1 MNRARRLNDRHAMR
15 GGPVACVMGE
25 VDLVRTLA
33 LVGVKSGVIVEP
45 GSPAR
50 FSRSA
55 VESLDKVDPATDPEG
70 AVEQLLEFASRQAE
84 KPVLFY
90 DGDWDLLLVSRHRD
104 RLGEAFHFVVPDAE
118 LVEDLVDKARYQA
131 LAERLDIPIPPAL
144 QINGAEALPAD
155 LGLRF
160 PLVAKP
166 LTRHHD
172 TWRAFAHT
180 KARHVETPGE
190 LAELHTALAG
200 SDLDVLIQEV
210 IPGPEDRVVSYH
222 CYVDEAGEFVG
233 EFTDRKLRTFPKVY
247 GYSTAIEITNV
258 PDILELGREL
268 TRRMGIRSSV
278 AKFDF
283 KEDPDGNLILL
294 EVNPRFNLVHHPGA
308 LAGVNLPALVYAD
321 LTGRPRPAAS
331 FRRSGVTWCNPAH
344 DYQAARAWDIGVVEW
359 MKLVATSNAY
369 SGIALDDPLPLPR
382 AVLWRIQR
390 RLKRPTAPRTPV
402 DAQPT
407 VSDTA

>member
-1 MNRARRLNDRHAMR
+1 MERRERLNRRRSMR
-15 GGPVACVMGE
+15 NGPVACVMGE

-33 LVGVKSGVIVEP
+33 LVGVRSGVIVEP

-50 FSRSA
+50 YSRSV
-55 VESLDKVDPATDPEG
+55 VEALDKVDPATDPEG
-70 AVEQLLEFASRQAE
+70 AVEQLLGFARKQSE
-84 KPVLFY
+84 PPVLFY
-90 DGDWDLLLVSRHRD
+90 DGDWDLLLVSRYRD
-104 RLGEAFHFVVPDAE
+104 RLAEAFRFVIPDAE

-131 LAERLDIPIPPAL
+131 FADRLGIPVPPAR
-144 QINGAEALPAD
+144 QITGSEPLPDD

-172 TWRAFAHT
+172 TWRPFSMT
-180 KARHVETPGE
+180 KARHVETPEE
-190 LAELHTALAG
+190 LRELHAAMAG
-200 SDLDVLIQEV
+200 SDIEILIQEL

-222 CYVDEAGEFVG
+222 CYVDQAGEIVG
-233 EFTDRKLRTFPKVY
+233 EFTDRKLRTYPKVY
-247 GYSTAIEITNV
+247 GYSTAIEITDV
-258 PDILELGREL
+258 PKIRDLGREL
-268 TRRMGIRSSV
+268 THRMGLRPGV

-321 LTGRPRPAAS
+321 LVGLPRPAAS
-331 FRRSGVTWCNPAH
+331 FRRHGVTWCNPAH
-344 DYQAARAWDIGVVEW
+344 DYQAAREWDIEPLRW
-359 MKLVATSNAY
+359 AKLVLTSNAY
-369 SGIALDDPLPLPR
+369 SGFAWDDPLPLPR
-382 AVLWRIQR
+382 AVMWRIGR
-390 RLKRPTAPRTPV
+390 RLRRPTAPRTPV
-402 DAQPT
+402 DADPT

>member
-1 MNRARRLNDRHAMR
+1 MR
-15 GGPVACVMGE
+15 NGPVACVMGE

-50 FSRSA
+50 YSRSVIEA
-55 VESLDKVDPATDPEG
+55 LDKVDPATEPER
-70 AVEQLLEFASRQAE
+70 AVQQLLEFASRQPE
-84 KPVLFY
+84 KPVLYY

-104 RLGEAFHFVVPDAE
+104 RLAEAFRFVIPEAE

-131 LAERLDIPIPPAL
+131 LADRLDIPVPPAR
-144 QINGAEALPAD
+144 QINGNEPLPAD

-166 LTRHHD
+166 LTRHHG
-172 TWRAFAHT
+172 TWRAFAMT
-180 KARHVETPGE
+180 KARHVETPAE
-190 LAELHTALAG
+190 LAELHAALEG

-210 IPGPEDRVVSYH
+210 IPGSEDRVVSYH
-222 CYVDEAGEFVG
+222 CYVDEAGEIVA

-258 PDILELGREL
+258 PEILELGREL
-268 TRRMGIRSSV
+268 TRRMNLRSGV

-321 LTGRPRPAAS
+321 LVGLPRPAAE

-344 DYQAARAWDIGVVEW
+344 DFQAAREWDIGVLDW
-359 MKLVATSNAY
+359 IKLVATSNAY
-369 SGIALDDPLPLPR
+369 SGLALDDPLPLPR
-382 AVLWRIQR
+382 AVLWRVQR
-390 RLKRPTAPRTPV
+390 RLRRPTAPRTPV
-402 DAQPT
+402 DAKPT